1 MVIQEKISK
10 GDIRMSKLTRTIIFT
25 LSFVTFLISLKLFWN
40 MGVYVDEA
48 GTSPDKVCGGDFWLY
63 MDWLRL
69 LLLCAA
75 LVHFWDNMYYVQIL
89 DRMDCGVSL
98 SDVKIELINE
108 DRGGMTND
116 GVSLYKMTI
125 KDKFDINEMDFSE
138 WSELPISDSIVDYYM
153 IDTQE
158 AGRYVTSVEN
168 GSWKIIGK
176 NKEEGIYRNIEI
188 YVYDEDE
195 RCLYAYKW
203 DS

>member
-1 MVIQEKISK
+1 MCCVS
-10 GDIRMSKLTRTIIFT
+10 T
-25 LSFVTFLISLKLFWN
+25 LL
-40 MGVYVDEA
+40 GQYV
-48 GTSPDKVCGGDFWLY
+48 
-63 MDWLRL
+63 
-69 LLLCAA
+69 LCA
-75 LVHFWDNMYYVQIL
+75 DI
-89 DRMDCGVSL
+89 
-98 SDVKIELINE
+98 
-108 DRGGMTND
+108 
-116 GVSLYKMTI
+116 
-125 KDKFDINEMDFSE
+125 DINEMDFSE

>member
-1 MVIQEKISK
+1 MKKLIAGSVIIV
-10 GDIRMSKLTRTIIFT
+10 LII
-25 LSFVTFLISLKLFWN
+25 
-40 MGVYVDEA
+40 A
-48 GTSPDKVCGGDFWLY
+48 
-63 MDWLRL
+63 
-69 LLLCAA
+69 LCAA

-89 DRMDCGVSL
+89 DRMDCGVLL
-98 SDVKIELINE
+98 SDV
-108 DRGGMTND
+108 TND

>member
-1 MVIQEKISK
+1 MRKA
-10 GDIRMSKLTRTIIFT
+10 
-25 LSFVTFLISLKLFWN
+25 FLIIIAVVVLLIGSSCS
-40 MGVYVDEA
+40 GAATETDQ
-48 GTSPDKVCGGDFWLY
+48 DKSSAMLVPNVVGMELEDAKSAIKASGLEVGNIEYIEGD
-63 MDWLRL
+63 DS
-69 LLLCAA
+69 
-75 LVHFWDNMYYVQIL
+75 
-89 DRMDCGVSL
+89 G
-98 SDVKIELINE
+98 SDVKIELISE
-108 DRGGMTND
+108 DRGGITND

-158 AGRYVTSVEN
+158 AGRCITSVEN